1 MTLMVI
7 IVSLCALTTQCVR
20 AYVEDEDAYT
30 EYMED
35 IMEKIDTQVRW
46 DSYYMLNLTIS
57 GEADGVVLDE
67 MNVRSDS
74 IQILNDHP
82 MYGANNVLIVAPHK
96 LADVLEILRE
106 NEIEVSLVNNNVQIL
121 IDEESIQL
129 RKLGKDKMTWAAYYP
144 LPTIYLWMD
153 DVVKEHPEAS
163 IVVVGKSFEGRP
175 IKGIYIA
182 SNPGS
187 PAIFIEA
194 GIHAREWGAVS
205 AATYVI
211 KRILDQD
218 DDDMKYLFENYDW
231 YIVPVL
237 NVDGYVYSHDI
248 NRFWRKT
255 RKPYGV
261 CAGADL
267 NRNWDY
273 NWNAKNQ
280 SSNSCFWNYVGVEA
294 ESEIEVKSFST
305 YLKSLSGKLKTY
317 ISLHEFGNLIMYH
330 YDKTS
335 KDVSEPDLKAIS
347 VAAIDAI
354 QEYENV
360 RYDSGTLDE
369 KMLAV
374 CGDVL
379 GWVYENMQDLKMAFS
394 FELRPYAFIGRE
406 YKLAA
411 DQVIPTNMEMI
422 DALVALV
429 RKADELGYYE

>member
-1 MTLMVI
+1 MTLIVI
-7 IVSLCALTTQCVR
+7 ILSLCALKTPCLG
-20 AYVEDEDAYT
+20 ADAVPEPVVT
-30 EYMED
+30 EYMDD
-35 IMEKIDTQVRW
+35 IMDKIDTQVRW

-57 GEADGVVLDE
+57 GETDGVVLDE
-67 MNVRSDS
+67 LNIRSDS

-82 MYGANNVLIVAPHK
+82 MYGSNNVLIVAPHK

-121 IDEESIQL
+121 IDEETIQL
-129 RKLGKDKMTWAAYYP
+129 KKLGKDKMTWAAYYP
-144 LPTIYLWMD
+144 LPTIYLWMND
-153 DVVKEHPEAS
+153 IVKEHKEAS
-163 IVVVGKSFEGRP
+163 IIVVGKTYEGRP

-182 SNPGS
+182 SKPGN

-211 KRILDQD
+211 KRILDKN
-218 DDDMKYLFENYDW
+218 DDDMKYLLENFDW

-273 NWNAKNQ
+273 HWNSKNQ
-280 SSNSCFWNYVGVEA
+280 SSNSCFWNYVGDAV
-294 ESEIEVKSFST
+294 ESEIEIKSYST

-317 ISLHEFGNLIMYH
+317 ITLHEFGNLIMYH
-330 YDKTS
+330 YDESS
-335 KDVSEPDLKAIS
+335 KKVSEEDLKAMS
-347 VAAIDAI
+347 VAAVDAI
-354 QEYENV
+354 HEYANA
-360 RYDSGTLDE
+360 RYESGTLDE
-369 KMLAV
+369 KMLSV

-379 GWVYENMQDLKMAFS
+379 GWVYENMKELKMAFS
-394 FELRPYAFIGRE
+394 FELRPYAFIGRAF
-406 YKLAA
+406 KLRA
-411 DQVIPTNMEMI
+411 DEVIPTNKETI

-429 RKADELGYYE
+429 RKGDELGYYK